1 MLEVKISHM
10 HRLTM
15 STYRKPTPFVL
26 NDASLQAAAQPWLD
40 LEIHQLSAGCYQGEC
55 ATLSLDGM
63 HLVHERQNQIVHKSG
78 ITQGNLCALSIAK
91 TVAPGMRFSQFL
103 NPMDSW
109 LYFLPRGVDLDIRVM
124 PESETFYLCLDQDKL
139 LEEARMLAQ
148 SDGKLGL
155 EVPQAFSSRHTARL
169 TADLNALIHRHNPAS
184 LMLSDNCARLLRDSV
199 VIALSQATAIDTGV
213 CRSVRAG
220 WRAQRLVST
229 ARDYMDACLQV
240 GHVPSITD
248 ICATTDVSERTLQYA
263 FRSTMKLTPIA
274 YLRTLRLNRV
284 RAELLIALPAH
295 TTVTRVAMRWGFVHL
310 GEFSQEYKRLFGQRP
325 SETLAQRPD

>member
-55 ATLSLDGM
+55 ATLSLNGM

-78 ITQGNLCALSIAK
+78 ITQGNLCAISIAK

-124 PESETFYLCLDQDKL
+124 PESETLYLCLDQDSL
-139 LEEARMLAQ
+139 LDGARILGQGDEALRPEA
-148 SDGKLGL
+148 
-155 EVPQAFSSRHTARL
+155 PQAFNSKL
-169 TADLNALIHRHNPAS
+169 TAGLMADFNALLHHRSPEGPLPLA
-184 LMLSDNCARLLRDSV
+184 NCARLLRDSV
-199 VIALSQATAIDTGV
+199 VVALSQATAIDTGV

-263 FRSTMKLTPIA
+263 FRSTMQLTPIA